1 METASLQNFREL
13 DSLYLSLLANVKS
26 GGPIWEDI
34 VGKGGKLFTALRAT
48 VHATNAF
55 LDAIQRLA
63 DLASKTSGGSKEIGA
78 HFTRLCMRQKRLGT
92 KVKTMGN
99 QLITCMVNPMAS
111 RMEEWKKTLAQIEKE
126 HNREAKRARGELKR
140 ALSEANRLK
149 RKLAKQGNGNT
160 LHNRQGSGGSTIGQ
174 GVGLGEP
181 PTSGRMLSSTVTSG
195 IGTSS
200 LAVRTDSATKVLEE
214 KICQM
219 EDLERATIKRLMLEE
234 RGRYCFFFS
243 CLRPVLVS
251 VSKGNR
257 CFLKRLHLTK

>member
-1 METASLQNFREL
+1 
-13 DSLYLSLLANVKS
+13 
-26 GGPIWEDI
+26 
-34 VGKGGKLFTALRAT
+34 
-48 VHATNAF
+48 
-55 LDAIQRLA
+55 
-63 DLASKTSGGSKEIGA
+63 
-78 HFTRLCMRQKRLGT
+78 
-92 KVKTMGN
+92 
-99 QLITCMVNPMAS
+99 MVNPLAS
-111 RMEEWKKTLAQIEKE
+111 HMEEWRKTLAQIEKE

-160 LHNRQGSGGSTIGQ
+160 LHSRQSSGGSTIGQ

-200 LAVRTDSATKVLEE
+200 LAVRSDSATKVLEE
-214 KICQM
+214 KVRQM

-234 RGRYCFFFS
+234 RGRYCFFFN

-251 VSKGNR
+251 ILKENSF
-257 CFLKRLHLTK
+257 FLKRPYSTK